1 MKLDKK
7 QYVLHCQHSI
17 RVVWRILQ
25 WKKTLKDHQEADIP
39 QEEATRQEAVIPQEV
54 DPTPAADTEPAII
67 IFLQMNRHPI

>member
-39 QEEATRQEAVIPQEV
+39 QEEATRQEAVILREEA
-54 DPTPAADTEPAII
+54 PTPAADTEPAITI
-67 IFLQMNRHPI
+67 SLQMNRHPI